1 MSEPL
6 FCPTRRVAR
15 PHAMNY
21 LLPLMAVLIWSVNTV
36 VSKLAAGAIGPAEI
50 GWLRW
55 VIAAALLTPVMLPSV
70 WRSRAAVKANA
81 GRIVVLGLLG
91 MVVYQSLAYY
101 AANFTSATH
110 MGIILT
116 LSPIMVL
123 GLTVLLL
130 GQPLTQGAVA
140 GSALALLG
148 VVLVVSGGDVG
159 ALFSGGLNRGDA
171 LMLVAALAYAAY
183 NVLLKRWTLPGIGT
197 WQLLYLQML
206 VAVIAQLPLYLASP
220 RMGLNAQ
227 NLPLV
232 LYAGTAASILATVLW
247 MKAVARLG
255 PDRASMFFNL
265 TPLFTALIA
274 SLVLHEHLNGA
285 QWLGGAL
292 TVAGVLLAER
302 WRTPVR
308 SAMRPAQ
315 R

>member
-1 MSEPL
+1 
-6 FCPTRRVAR
+6 
-15 PHAMNY
+15 MNY
-21 LLPLMAVLIWSVNTV
+21 LFPLLAVLIWSVNTV

-55 VIAAALLTPVMLPSV
+55 VIAAALLTPAMLPSV

-197 WQLLYLQML
+197 WQLLYLQMV
-206 VAVIAQLPLYLASP
+206 VAMFAQLPFYLASP
-220 RMGLNAQ
+220 KVGLNAD
-227 NLPLV
+227 NWYLV
-232 LYAGTAASILATVLW
+232 AYAGTMASIVATW
-247 MKAVARLG
+247 MWMTAVARLG
-255 PDRASMFFNL
+255 PSRSIMFFNL
-265 TPLFTALIA
+265 TPLLTALIA
-274 SLVLHEHLNGA
+274 SAWAKEQLHSYL
-285 QWLGGAL
+285 WIGGA
-292 TVAGVLLAER
+292 
-302 WRTPVR
+302 
-308 SAMRPAQ
+308 
-315 R
+315 